1 MEAELQRTEE
11 RKARAFK
18 AFQDAARNKESD
30 PETFEAARS
39 RYYFLTKG
47 PAWWEQEK
55 KRLAAEKLDPVIDQ
69 YRDMYTSLESESTV
83 QKAYTDSI
91 AAVRDNREALK
102 GEADRQVSYFERLLQ
117 TEEQKKSAFDRSLE
131 LMTQPAVEPAATQ
144 SAPWFVEYFSSY
156 PASFKTI
163 LDILLGVL
171 IVAILVFVVRKAG
184 VVGSWFRS
192 SSAIPASVAPRVT
205 LSLAPSASA

>member
-39 RYYFLTKG
+39 RYYYLTKG

-55 KRLAAEKLDPVIDQ
+55 KRLAAEKLDPVIGQ
-69 YRDMYTSLESESTV
+69 YRDMYTSLESEATV

-91 AAVRDNREALK
+91 AAVRDNRESLK

-131 LMTQPAVEPAATQ
+131 LMNQPVVEPAATQ
-144 SAPWFVEYFSSY
+144 SAPWIVEYFSMY
-156 PASFKTI
+156 PSSFKTI
-163 LDILLGVL
+163 LDIVLGVL
-171 IVAILVFVVRKAG
+171 IVAILVFAVRKTS
-184 VVGSWFRS
+184 VFMSWRNRGM
-192 SSAIPASVAPRVT
+192 APIAPSRPIT
-205 LSLAPSASA
+205 LSLTPSVSA